1 MGFGGCVCVQARHFR
16 LYSQEVVELGHG
28 VSFLLLLPAADNV
41 CSAPGQSNPYTPLSG
56 FLHLPLQMFELGNN
70 AHTLK
75 STLFKDLIINKFCW
89 EVSDHWWRWR
99 AVRG

>member
-1 MGFGGCVCVQARHFR
+1 MQARHFR

-56 FLHLPLQMFELGNN
+56 FLHLPLQMFELGNKKTP
-70 AHTLK
+70 TLNHI
-75 STLFKDLIINKFCW
+75 SVTHLQTELRDP
-89 EVSDHWWRWR
+89 DHQNLS
-99 AVRG
+99 GPDSSSQLD